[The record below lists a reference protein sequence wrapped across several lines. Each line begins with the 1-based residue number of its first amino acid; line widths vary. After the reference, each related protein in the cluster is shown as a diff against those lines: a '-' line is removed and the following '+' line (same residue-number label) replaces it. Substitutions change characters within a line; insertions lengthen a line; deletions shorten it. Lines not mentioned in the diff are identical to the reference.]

1 MDYVGCYDVSHN
13 IKMQVTENALQ
24 CAFLRV
30 CESKIDIS
38 QNIDKILYRTNDLIN
53 VYVLYGLKTI
63 CKCSQRMSVL

>member
-38 QNIDKILYRTNDLIN
+38 QNTLIKYCT
-53 VYVLYGLKTI
+53 VQIT
-63 CKCSQRMSVL
+63 